1 MKVIKFAPGLVPVL
15 KHGTHDQK
23 DHGNWARG
31 GGGNQLGHRAIY
43 NLQNGV
49 SDTLKSAVYSAEN
62 NHNGHQK
69 FYNPV
74 EKPFPPNNR
83 DEYSTSAE
91 YDKAYK
97 EYSKK
102 FDEWAKGEG
111 KRLESDL
118 GKELLDGTKAGVQRY
133 VNKITDSDWFTEAF
147 GDGGI
152 IGTPKVTLTSS
163 NRVIGQYTVGVKN
176 GIGISGLAIHKY
188 NMQDEVTILHELAHY
203 ATAINETNKFASHG
217 VEFAR
222 NHLYILDHA
231 ISPAYADG
239 LEKAY
244 REAGVPLGK

>member
-1 MKVIKFAPGLVPVL
+1 MKVIKFAPGLIPVL

-31 GGGNQLGHRAIY
+31 GGGNGLGHRAIY
-43 NLQNGV
+43 NLQAGMP
-49 SDTLKSAVYSAEN
+49 DTLKSAVYLAEN
-62 NHNGHQK
+62 KYNGHQK
-69 FYNPV
+69 FFNPL

-83 DEYSTSAE
+83 NEYSTSAE
-91 YDKAYK
+91 YEKAYK

-111 KRLESDL
+111 KRLESNL
-118 GKELLDGTKAGVQRY
+118 GKELLDGSKAGVQKY

-152 IGTPKVTLTSS
+152 IGTPKVTSTSS
-163 NRVIGQYTVGVKN
+163 NRVIGQYTIGVKN
-176 GIGISGLAIHKY
+176 GVGISSLAIHKY

-203 ATAINETNKFASHG
+203 ATAINETNRYAGHG
-217 VEFAR
+217 VEFAK

-239 LEKAY
+239 LEKSY